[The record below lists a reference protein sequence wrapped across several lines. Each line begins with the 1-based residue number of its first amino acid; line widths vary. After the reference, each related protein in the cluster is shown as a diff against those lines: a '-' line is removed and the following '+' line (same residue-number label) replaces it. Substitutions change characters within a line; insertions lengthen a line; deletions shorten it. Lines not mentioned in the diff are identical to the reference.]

1 MKGLVNSIFQILKLI
16 RFGNL
21 AIIGLTQLLV
31 ALFLVEGTTF
41 WGLITDQ
48 RFIFLV
54 LSTILIA
61 SGGYLI
67 NDYYDIKIDYVNKP
81 DRVVVGK
88 HIKRRH
94 VLVMHSFFNG
104 IGILLG
110 VFVSWWIVGI
120 NILATFLLWF
130 YSNLLKR
137 LPLWGNLIVSFLT
150 GISVFVIYVLYWQNL
165 ELIAMYAIFAF
176 FISLIREIVKDL
188 EDMEGD
194 EKFGCK
200 TLPIAI
206 GVIATKRITYAITI
220 LFLIA
225 VFLLANHLQSFWP
238 FFITLTSILAFLCN
252 RIYFADKKRDYARVS
267 TYAKIIM
274 VLGIASMTF
283 IG

>member
-1 MKGLVNSIFQILKLI
+1 MVKSILQVLKLI
-16 RFGNL
+16 RFANL
-21 AIIGLTQLLV
+21 AIIGITQLLV

-41 WGLITDQ
+41 LGLLTDL

-54 LSTILIA
+54 LSTISIA

-94 VLVMHSFFNG
+94 VLVMHSFFSG

-110 VFVSWWIVGI
+110 VFVSWWIVGV
-120 NILATFLLWF
+120 NILAAFLLWF

-137 LPLWGNLIVSFLT
+137 LPLWGNLVVSFLT
-150 GISVFVIYVLYWQNL
+150 GLSVFVIYVLYWQNL

-176 FISLIREIVKDL
+176 FISLIREIIKDL
-188 EDMEGD
+188 EDIEGD

-206 GVIATKRITYAITI
+206 GVVATKRIIYTITL

-225 VFLLANHLQSFWP
+225 VFLLANTLFSFWP
-238 FFITLTSILAFLCN
+238 FFLTLTSILAFLCN
-252 RIYFADKKRDYARVS
+252 RVYLADKKRDYAHIS

-274 VLGIASMTF
+274 ILGITSMTF